1 MDVGPPLGVISLIRL
16 VLRVPRAEEGL
27 VREIQRGVNSACW
40 IAIKR
45 DTLLVSRIDTVIAFS
60 IELNHVVC
68 VLQIRV
74 ITRLSVDVGPK
85 LLELRLCVGVNHV
98 HHVRAVVEVLVPVD
112 ANVITGEIGPV
123 ILVLLGQLR
132 AFLCLFQRDAA
143 HGAGGQ
149 GPGNYEYDAQA
160 EEADGAD
167 Q

>member
-1 MDVGPPLGVISLIRL
+1 MNVSLPLGIISLIRL

-27 VREIQRGVNSACW
+27 VCEIQRGVNGACW

-45 DTLLVSRIDTVIAFS
+45 DALLVSRIDTVQALSIDLNVFCVHQILVIA
-60 IELNHVVC
+60 
-68 VLQIRV
+68 
-74 ITRLSVDVGPK
+74 RLSVHVGPK
-85 LLELRLCVGVNHV
+85 LLELRLCVGVDYV

-112 ANVITGEIGPV
+112 ADFITGHIGPS

-132 AFLCLFQRDAA
+132 AFLDLFQRDAA

-149 GPGNYEYDAQA
+149 GPCNYEYDTHA
-160 EEADGAD
+160 EEAYGAD

>member
-112 ANVITGEIGPV
+112 ANIIAGPV
-123 ILVLLGQLR
+123 DPVRLIVL
-132 AFLCLFQRDAA
+132 C
-143 HGAGGQ
+143 
-149 GPGNYEYDAQA
+149 
-160 EEADGAD
+160 
-167 Q
+167 